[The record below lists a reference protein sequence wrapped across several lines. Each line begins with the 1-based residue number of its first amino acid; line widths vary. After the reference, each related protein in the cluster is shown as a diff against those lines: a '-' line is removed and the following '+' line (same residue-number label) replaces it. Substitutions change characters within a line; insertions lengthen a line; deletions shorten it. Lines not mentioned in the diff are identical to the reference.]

1 MKQAQKISLSNHG
14 LVKLLVVIGCTLLPW
29 NATAINQGNL
39 SDKLFTNTVNRDLV
53 EKLLVESLMQIARGE
68 TKQAMD
74 TVDELI
80 RTTPNFK
87 LAHLIRGDLLSA
99 QGQTINPFGH
109 TAAISAAEKSQEIE
123 GLREEARTRL
133 NYYFSTDNQRQVPNI
148 AVQMNAKQT
157 HLILIDTVKSRLF
170 VYKKTNTG
178 LQHVAD
184 YYVTIGKNGAD
195 KNVEGDKRTPIG
207 LYFASKKLTTPL
219 SDFYGEGAY
228 PLNYPNALD
237 KHYKKTGHGIWLHG
251 TPKDT
256 YSRPPR
262 ASDGCVVLSNPDLNK
277 LASILDIG
285 NTPVIISD
293 NVEWVSNIEASTQ
306 TTELSTLNKA
316 LEKWQQDWVS
326 QNTDKYL
333 SHYSNQFFY
342 SDGTL
347 SEWADHKRRVQAGK
361 PKVAIKISDV
371 SMFGYPNL
379 RKSNN
384 LSPNTKII
392 VVDFDQ
398 YYESPT
404 LKNKMRKRQYWTN
417 ENNQWKIIYEG
428 AA

>member
-1 MKQAQKISLSNHG
+1 M
-14 LVKLLVVIGCTLLPW
+14 
-29 NATAINQGNL
+29 
-39 SDKLFTNTVNRDLV
+39 
-53 EKLLVESLMQIARGE
+53 
-68 TKQAMD
+68 
-74 TVDELI
+74 
-80 RTTPNFK
+80 
-87 LAHLIRGDLLSA
+87 
-99 QGQTINPFGH
+99 
-109 TAAISAAEKSQEIE
+109 
-123 GLREEARTRL
+123 
-133 NYYFSTDNQRQVPNI
+133 
-148 AVQMNAKQT
+148 
-157 HLILIDTVKSRLF
+157 
-170 VYKKTNTG
+170 
-178 LQHVAD
+178 
-184 YYVTIGKNGAD
+184 
-195 KNVEGDKRTPIG
+195 
-207 LYFASKKLTTPL
+207 
-219 SDFYGEGAY
+219 
-228 PLNYPNALD
+228 
-237 KHYKKTGHGIWLHG
+237 
-251 TPKDT
+251 
-256 YSRPPR
+256 
-262 ASDGCVVLSNPDLNK
+262 NK
-277 LASILDIG
+277 LASILDVG